1 MIVARAQSERFRTSF
16 SDGLH
21 AGFADAI
28 KADGGQEAGFKPHA
42 LLEAALATCITI
54 TIRMYAERKGLS
66 LPGLET
72 QVKLDQSQ
80 PDAPVLR
87 FDVDLGGA
95 DLTEEQ
101 RMRLMRVAEA
111 CPVHKLLKRPLRI
124 ERGELVL

>member
-1 MIVARAQSERFRTSF
+1 MIVASTQTERFKTSF
-16 SDGLH
+16 SDGPH
-21 AGFADAI
+21 AGLADAI

-72 QVKLDQSQ
+72 QVKLDQSR

-87 FDVDLGGA
+87 FDVDLGDA
-95 DLTEEQ
+95 ELSEEQ
-101 RMRLMRVAEA
+101 RARLMRVAEA
-111 CPVHKLLKRPLRI
+111 CPVHKLLKRPLKI
-124 ERGELVL
+124 ERGELVV